1 MHPLYHLI
9 ARRPGWVISLYLAAT
24 LVVAAQIWDFEA
36 GAPRLHVETAVNR
49 LLPEGD
55 DERRFYDHFRER
67 FGSDEV
73 VVVVLID
80 DDVLSAESLA
90 RIQRMGERFAK
101 VEGVRRVLSLAN
113 ALDVRAEDGDVRI
126 EPFFQELPTDAG
138 QLEQVRSHIRANPLM
153 VNNLVAADRR
163 AAAFLI
169 YPDEMSE
176 MEFRRRG
183 IDQTIERIAEE
194 ERGDAEAVMG
204 GAPPVKAT
212 TSRLVIRDAALA
224 TSLGFLL
231 TAIVGFVTFRSAH
244 GLWLP
249 LACIGIGQ
257 LWTFGVMAMLGR
269 SVNLVTSVVPPVINA
284 VGTAYCMHVLAEHD
298 DVVREHG
305 PAIGREAVPIALQ
318 RVAFAVWLCG
328 LTTAAGFLSLCTNPL
343 GAIREFGLF
352 CAIGDTVCT
361 LTALIFVPAVLALRP
376 PRLRTSAVGQ
386 PLPIEE
392 WAERVAGFAVRRRNA
407 VFAAFGLLAAI
418 ALAGVPRIVVD
429 TSLSENLHPSHPLR
443 QGIIA
448 IDEHL
453 NGANTVN
460 VVVGS
465 DSPNTFKRPE
475 SLQQLHDLQ
484 LWLDQQ
490 PEVGRTISL
499 ADYLMLINQAFH
511 DGDPAEHVIPS
522 SERLISQLLFFF
534 WDEQLDDLVD
544 ADFSSAS
551 IQVRVHS
558 MSSSGYGHLVERIQE
573 RMQALPP
580 ELPGRVTGNTV
591 LAAAAIDDIARGQ
604 AISLATGLLSI
615 LAILVWF
622 FRSLRL
628 GALALLPNAL
638 PVLAYFGALGLFG
651 ITLNV
656 TTALVGCI
664 VLGVAVD
671 DTTHYLVRF
680 QDNLRASGDEERSA
694 IDALRTLARPVTA
707 TTISLCLGFLVLL
720 TSSLK
725 HQVEFGML
733 AAGTL
738 AFAWLTEVTLTP
750 ALASRLGALAGRKR
764 GGPS

>member
-1 MHPLYHLI
+1 MDPLYRFI
-9 ARRPGWVISLYLAAT
+9 AHRPGWVITLFLGAT
-24 LVVAAQIWDFEA
+24 LVVAAQVWDFRA

-49 LLPEGD
+49 ILPEGD

-67 FGSDEV
+67 FGNDEV
-73 VVVVLID
+73 VVIVLID
-80 DDVLSAESLA
+80 DDVLSAASLS
-90 RIQRMGERFAK
+90 RIQRMSERFAK

-113 ALDVRAEDGDVRI
+113 ALDIRAEDGDVRI
-126 EPFFQELPTDAG
+126 EPFFQDLPTEAT
-138 QLEQVRSHIRANPLM
+138 QLELVRSHIRANPLM
-153 VNNLVAADRR
+153 ANNLVASDRR

-169 YPDEMSE
+169 YPEDMSE

-183 IDQTIERIAEE
+183 IDQTLERIAQE
-194 ERGDAEAVMG
+194 ERGSAKAVMG

-212 TSRLVIRDAALA
+212 TSRLVIRDAALT

-231 TAIVGFVTFRSAH
+231 TAVVGFVTFRSVR

-257 LWTFGVMAMLGR
+257 LWTFGLMALSGR
-269 SVNLVTSVVPPVINA
+269 SLNLVTSVVPPVINA

-305 PAIGREAVPIALQ
+305 PSIGREAVFIALK

-352 CAIGDTVCT
+352 CAIGDSVCT
-361 LTALIFVPAVLALRP
+361 LAALIFVPAVLALRP
-376 PRLRTSAVGQ
+376 PKIRSETVGQ
-386 PLPIEE
+386 PLPIEA
-392 WAERVAGFAVRRRNA
+392 WAARVAGMAVRRRNA
-407 VFAAFGLLAAI
+407 VFAAFGVLAVI
-418 ALAGVPRIVVD
+418 ALAGLPRIVVD
-429 TSLSENLHPSHPLR
+429 TALSENLHPSHPLR
-443 QGIIA
+443 QGILA

-453 NGANTVN
+453 HGANTVN
-460 VVVGS
+460 VVVGA
-465 DSPNTFKRPE
+465 DSPNVFKRPE
-475 SLQQLHDLQ
+475 SLQQLRELQ
-484 LWLDQQ
+484 DWLDQQ

-511 DGDPAEHVIPS
+511 DGDPAEHVIPA
-522 SERLISQLLFFF
+522 SERLVTQLLFFF

-558 MSSSGYGHLVERIQE
+558 MTSSGYGQLVERIRHQME
-573 RMQALPP
+573 TLPP

-604 AISLATGLLSI
+604 AISLATGLISI

-622 FRSLRL
+622 FRSFRL

-680 QDNLRASGDEERSA
+680 QENLRASGDEKQSA

-707 TTISLCLGFLVLL
+707 TTISLCLGFLILL

-750 ALASRLGALAGRKR
+750 ALASRLGALASRIR
-764 GGPS
+764 GGAT